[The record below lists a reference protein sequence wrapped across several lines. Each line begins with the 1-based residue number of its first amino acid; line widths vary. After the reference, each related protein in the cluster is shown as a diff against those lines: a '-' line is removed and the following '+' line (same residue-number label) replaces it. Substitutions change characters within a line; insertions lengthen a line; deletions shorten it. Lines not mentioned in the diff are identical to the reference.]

1 MILLYKYILAH
12 YKTVSF
18 FVALVFFLMD
28 MSGFVGIIGYQ
39 LYYPMLFFMSYY
51 CLKNNNKIGLNYI
64 LFLMACLL
72 SIIVNTIPSYYNA
85 PIRWCVFVLLLLSFS
100 NLANSRKIA
109 LMRLHLFHIFS
120 ILSVVIVVFSFLFL
134 VLGLVN
140 IEQMDLYIERGIYT
154 GGTANNE
161 MGILG
166 AMSILFIS
174 VFLYKHFSIL
184 KLWEKAVL
192 FGCLYCGISMMALAS
207 SRMGLICTLVSIMF
221 AFYRMNRKKL
231 SKLIATICIF
241 VIGVSFVS
249 NYMSEKFTFM
259 LDKNKGQIER
269 IDIDSREEMWQSR
282 MDEFSESPI
291 FGVGFAYMK
300 YGWGQGMAST
310 QSGRIESGSGWLSVL
325 SQTGLLGG
333 VCLLAVV
340 MPCIFFLFRNK
351 SDSYVNAWYSG
362 MCMLFILQPI
372 TEAYITTV
380 GALLGCLFWLNY
392 SVIDS
397 FRIGLLKDED
407 LDLRS
412 YLYNSSK
419 VNN

>member
-12 YKTVSF
+12 CTTVSF
-18 FVALVFFLMD
+18 IVALVFFFMD
-28 MSGFVGIIGYQ
+28 MSGFVGSIGYQ
-39 LYYPMLFFMSYY
+39 VYYSMIFLLSYY
-51 CLKNNNKIGLNYI
+51 CLKNKKKIGQGYI
-64 LFLMACLL
+64 FFLIACVL
-72 SIIVNTIPSYYNA
+72 SIIVNPIPSYYNS
-85 PIRWCVFVLLLLSFS
+85 PIRCGVFVLLLLSFS
-100 NLANSRKIA
+100 NLTNSRKIA

-120 ILSVVIVVFSFLFL
+120 ILSVIIVVVSYLLF
-134 VLGLVN
+134 VFGLVS
-140 IEQMDLYIERGIYT
+140 IEQMDLYQERGIYT
-154 GGTANNE
+154 GSTANNE
-161 MGILG
+161 MGLLG
-166 AMSILFIS
+166 AMSILFIL
-174 VFLYKHFSIL
+174 VFLYKHFYLL
-184 KLWEKAVL
+184 KLWEKVVL

-207 SRMGLICTLVSIMF
+207 SRMGLICTLVSVTF
-221 AFYRMNRKKL
+221 AIYRMSRKRF
-231 SKLIATICIF
+231 SKFIIAIILFCL
-241 VIGVSFVS
+241 VVSFVS
-249 NYMSEKFTFM
+249 NFMGDKFTVM
-259 LDKNKGQIER
+259 LKKNKGQVDQ
-269 IDIDSREEMWQSR
+269 IDINSREEMWQAR
-282 MDEFSESPI
+282 LDEFKESPI

-325 SQTGLLGG
+325 SQTGMLGG
-333 VCLLAVV
+333 VCLLVIV
-340 MPCIFFLFRNK
+340 LPCIVFLFRNK

>member
-1 MILLYKYILAH
+1 MALDKIVAISNEYGSNPDYVLAGGGNTSYKDEEFLYIKGSGTTLA
-12 YKTVSF
+12 TIT
-18 FVALVFFLMD
+18 AD
-28 MSGFVGIIGYQ
+28 GFV
-39 LYYPMLFFMSYY
+39 
-51 CLKNNNKIGLNYI
+51 K
-64 LFLMACLL
+64 
-72 SIIVNTIPSYYNA
+72 
-85 PIRWCVFVLLLLSFS
+85 
-100 NLANSRKIA
+100 
-109 LMRLHLFHIFS
+109 
-120 ILSVVIVVFSFLFL
+120 
-134 VLGLVN
+134 
-140 IEQMDLYIERGIYT
+140 
-154 GGTANNE
+154 
-161 MGILG
+161 
-166 AMSILFIS
+166 
-174 VFLYKHFSIL
+174 
-184 KLWEKAVL
+184 
-192 FGCLYCGISMMALAS
+192 
-207 SRMGLICTLVSIMF
+207 
-221 AFYRMNRKKL
+221 MNRKKL
-231 SKLIATICIF
+231 SKLIAAICVF
-241 VIGVSFVS
+241 VIGISFVS

-259 LDKNKGQIER
+259 LNKNKGQIER
-269 IDIDSREEMWQSR
+269 IDINSREEMWQSR

-325 SQTGLLGG
+325 SQTGMLGG
-333 VCLLAVV
+333 VCLLVIV

-372 TEAYITTV
+372 TEAYITTI

-392 SVIDS
+392 SVIES

>member
-1 MILLYKYILAH
+1 
-12 YKTVSF
+12 
-18 FVALVFFLMD
+18 
-28 MSGFVGIIGYQ
+28 
-39 LYYPMLFFMSYY
+39 
-51 CLKNNNKIGLNYI
+51 
-64 LFLMACLL
+64 
-72 SIIVNTIPSYYNA
+72 
-85 PIRWCVFVLLLLSFS
+85 
-100 NLANSRKIA
+100 
-109 LMRLHLFHIFS
+109 MRLHLFHIFS
-120 ILSVVIVVFSFLFL
+120 ILSVIIVVVSYLLF
-134 VLGLVN
+134 VFGLVS
-140 IEQMDLYIERGIYT
+140 IEQMDLYQERGIYT
-154 GGTANNE
+154 GSTANNE
-161 MGILG
+161 MGLLG
-166 AMSILFIS
+166 AMSILFIL
-174 VFLYKHFSIL
+174 VFLYKHFYLL
-184 KLWEKAVL
+184 KLWEKVVL

-207 SRMGLICTLVSIMF
+207 SRMGLICTLVSVTF
-221 AFYRMNRKKL
+221 AIYRMSRKRF
-231 SKLIATICIF
+231 SKFIIAIILFCL
-241 VIGVSFVS
+241 VVSFVS
-249 NYMSEKFTFM
+249 NFMGDKFTVM
-259 LDKNKGQIER
+259 LKKNKGQVDQ
-269 IDIDSREEMWQSR
+269 IDINSREEMWQAR
-282 MDEFSESPI
+282 LDEFKESPI

-325 SQTGLLGG
+325 SQTGMLGG
-333 VCLLAVV
+333 VCLLVIV
-340 MPCIFFLFRNK
+340 LPCIVFLFRNK